1 MPDER
6 EKAMIDL
13 AETQKIFDEI
23 EKEYDAE
30 ANSFWDGLSQDD
42 KQRAFYSVLKRL
54 VQGELRDRG
63 SYRYVL
69 YDVFGFDSDS
79 YFMGMN
85 CGYMELHNSIY
96 TQQEMRELRDRE
108 LASKGIEVKTYKV
121 ERKSEQHL
129 GDE

>member
-108 LASKGIEVKTYKV
+108 LAAAGIEVKTKKIV
-121 ERKSEQHL
+121 KKSEND
-129 GDE
+129 G